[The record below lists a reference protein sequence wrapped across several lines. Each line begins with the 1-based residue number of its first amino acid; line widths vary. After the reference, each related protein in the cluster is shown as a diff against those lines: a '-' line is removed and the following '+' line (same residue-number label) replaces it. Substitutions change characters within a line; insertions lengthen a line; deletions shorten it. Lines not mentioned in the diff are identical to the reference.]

1 MTNRSNFEDKRMSL
15 AVTAERIIRETMI
28 ERGLKKPDA
37 RRVVAKEAGIKPGA
51 LERLGNGSLVHVERI
66 TDRINAYVVQRL
78 ERKIAQ
84 VEHELAIA
92 RLTAD
97 RTGEADIGRARAAL
111 EDAKR
116 ALNGIWDED

>member
-1 MTNRSNFEDKRMSL
+1 MTNRQNFEDKRMSI
-15 AVTAERIIRETMI
+15 AATAEKIIRETMA

-37 RRVVAKEAGIKPGA
+37 RRLVAKEAGVKPGA
-51 LERLGNGSLVHVERI
+51 LERLGNGSLIHLERI

-78 ERKIAQ
+78 ERKIAEI
-84 VEHELAIA
+84 EHELALA

-116 ALNGIWDED
+116 ALRSDGR